1 MTVANINI
9 TYKGLTGL
17 HNSLTIDNGQ
27 TMAQL
32 RTAIIADEG
41 LTSSYY
47 GRVSIHK
54 NGLVKDSTDDASTTL
69 VNAGIE
75 AGDVITVAADRNQAT
90 KQASQEMT
98 LDIAQLKKQA
108 GGDTTK
114 PYYRSLNTYDVTI
127 LPTRYVGDT
136 VTDNTGDGGDL
147 TQGRPWT

>member
-1 MTVANINI
+1 MADIAI
-9 TYKGLTGL
+9 KYKGLTGL
-17 HNSLTIDNGQ
+17 LHDLTIDNGQ

-41 LTSSYY
+41 LDSAYY

-54 NGLVKDSTDDASTTL
+54 NGTVVDSTDSSLTTL
-69 VNAGIE
+69 VNADIE
-75 AGDVITVAADRNQAT
+75 AGDIITVSADRNQAT
-90 KQASQEMT
+90 RQKSQEMT

-114 PYYRSLNTYDVTI
+114 PYYRSLNTYDVTT

-136 VTDNTGDGGDL
+136 LTDNTGDGGNL
-147 TQGRPWT
+147 AQGRPWT

>member
-1 MTVANINI
+1 MANIAI
-9 TYKGLTGL
+9 KYKGLTGL
-17 HNSLTIDNGQ
+17 LTDLTIDNGQ

-41 LTSSYY
+41 LDSAYY

-69 VNAGIE
+69 VNAGII
-75 AGDVITVAADRNQAT
+75 AGDIITVASDRNQAT
-90 KQASQEMT
+90 RQKSQEMT
-98 LDIAQLKKQA
+98 LDIAQAKRQIV
-108 GGDTTK
+108 GQ
-114 PYYRSLNTYDVTI
+114 PYSRTLNTYDVTI

-136 VTDNTGDGGDL
+136 VTDNTGDGGNL